1 MKTDSHA
8 RLYHATDMTVLAAI
22 LMIAIIAVGI
32 LLVTRYTADEPLGQ
46 YATAHHDIRAA
57 LDEYN
62 DGLPAESDGV
72 IYEKTA
78 IEDNNIVYRYTLLD
92 EEISEIDLDEMHGN
106 LAVSV
111 VETPEDM
118 AFAGMAL
125 RARCGYLFKYT
136 DRNGNIATI
145 PISRDELEA
154 LVNARM
160 YTASI

>member
-8 RLYHATDMTVLAAI
+8 RLYHATDMTALAAI
-22 LMIAIIAVGI
+22 LTIAIIAVGI

-92 EEISEIDLDEMHGN
+92 EEIL
-106 LAVSV
+106 
-111 VETPEDM
+111 ETLLFRLWRPPRIW
-118 AFAGMAL
+118 L
-125 RARCGYLFKYT
+125 LQVWHCVRAA
-136 DRNGNIATI
+136 ATCSSI
-145 PISRDELEA
+145 P
-154 LVNARM
+154 
-160 YTASI
+160 TATAIRP